1 MARKKLQKL
10 FALLLTLSMTMSL
23 LGVTALADEEKGG
36 EPGTGHL
43 HNPITCTACNGTGFE
58 LGPCQTC
65 GETGKVT
72 GKVTCSR
79 CSGSGSVWGWGPDCT
94 VCGGDG
100 TMEDNSTCTTC
111 GGGGAILELK
121 PCPTCSGA
129 TVVDGEVTCPD
140 CGGTRIAPTTTACTV
155 CGGSKQVPCTGDE
168 SSFSETDSVPATCG
182 ADGSRTYTCSVCG
195 TSYTETIP
203 ATGNHNYTADGVC
216 TVCRAANEAHT
227 NHRYVD
233 DVCACGASA
242 EEQDTISFD
251 ALEFL
256 DWMTVIDEAVSY
268 YQSPDHGNYAVWD
281 NWGIDNLRDQ
291 DSGKSIRQCI
301 QAASASAEKMTA
313 FDRAQGEVAS
323 ALPTLETYCTTVDG
337 LNRSAASAAEAKI
350 WKIDLSA
357 ISVAEGSNSESL
369 IAAADKDYNQGLA
382 PEAKALVSAEAAAH
396 LTAAKRILNFLKAV
410 AQLPDTIT
418 ASSDLSTEQKSA
430 LNSANSLKKDLP
442 SGVENSEVT
451 AALEKL
457 EAINQVISSASSFTV
472 GQMEETKTK
481 NKYQVSIK
489 NTTEVKV
496 ENIVLTVQLSEG
508 LTFNTAKPVTS
519 PLSSG
524 KKTFSD
530 DRTLT
535 ITGYAASSASEKKL
549 QFYVIPPEEPGL
561 YTMTLTGTVD
571 GVAHE
576 ALFAQT
582 TLLVSKYTN
591 DKGKP
596 ASTIQQSASNLPK
609 YCEDPTEAAEVL
621 VAAKKSALDY
631 MEGVPFSFAEDG
643 AFGGNIPNL
652 GFKPPSFGVG
662 YTVVS
667 TPDTYQV
674 TDPKGNVWTC
684 VGFVPRSHT
693 VINYCDS
700 YSPTATSNRLD
711 YYVYANGFTGRDNA
725 FKTAVSTTAA
735 ENFVK
740 ENNGVLYGQE
750 PTEAQLQAAAALIYS
765 NTSSV
770 AYISVW
776 YVEGENKVLPE
787 VPEYG
792 DLSIPAVSAVNY
804 LPTSSGVTVTFDE
817 SSKVVY
823 EDHVFTGVEI
833 LVTIDATAPDSI
845 QVNLNEALAKAM
857 EAIDAADGHN
867 MVQPG
872 DTMEYTIRV
881 VNNSGKTFNYVN
893 GSAQIGT
900 VDYYT
905 GGEYHGTGFEGYKI
919 PAVSKSEF
927 SVAARRIFNEPL
939 EALGLTASTM
949 SDEKVGEALQKLG
962 YGADLETPEAVTRT
976 CLGDYYLNYF
986 NGNYNRDDPAETFL
1000 DLAEKPYQLGKDTIS
1015 QLAALSCGVTGSQ
1028 VAETNPEVAGALYY
1042 LFYGQLFTCNGT
1054 TFYAHMQNNSQINT
1068 LVGSALS
1075 GSGVIELTTHVDGP
1089 GMANAFQNTKFG
1101 FGMQFQMAVPSAPGT
1116 DPTPP
1121 GGTDPTPPGG
1131 DGGTDIP
1138 DGNTPTTDLP
1148 EEETPTTELPEEPTE
1163 LPDEETPLAEVPE
1176 TGDMSALWL
1185 AMTALSGTGLAGVT
1199 FLGRKKRDEE

>member
-1 MARKKLQKL
+1 MAREKLQKA
-10 FALLLTLSMTMSL
+10 FALLLTFSMSMSL
-23 LGVTALADEEKGG
+23 LGVTAFAEGEGG

-43 HNPITCTACNGTGFE
+43 HNSITCAACKGTGFE
-58 LGPCQTC
+58 LGPCVTC
-65 GETGKVT
+65 EATGKVT

-79 CSGSGSVWGWGPDCT
+79 CSGSGSVLGWGPDCT

-121 PCPTCSGA
+121 PCPTCKGEKE
-129 TVVDGEVTCPD
+129 VDGEVTCPN
-140 CGGTRIAPTTTACTV
+140 CGGTCEAPATTACTV
-155 CGGSKQVPCTGDE
+155 CEGSKQVPCTGDE
-168 SSFSETDSVPATCG
+168 SSFSETASVPATCG

-195 TSYTETIP
+195 ASYTETIP

-216 TVCRAANEAHT
+216 TVCRAANVDHT

-233 DVCACGASA
+233 GVCACGASA
-242 EEQDTISFD
+242 ADQDTISFD

-256 DWMTVIDEAVSY
+256 DWMTVIDETVRH
-268 YQSPDHGNYAVWD
+268 YQSKDHGNYAVWD
-281 NWGIDNLRDQ
+281 NWGIDNLVATNG
-291 DSGKSIRQCI
+291 SGKSIRQCI

-313 FDRAQGEVAS
+313 FDRELSEVAS
-323 ALPTLETYCTTVDG
+323 ALATLETYCTTVDD
-337 LNRSAASAAEAKI
+337 LNRLAASAAEAKI

-369 IAAADKDYNQGLA
+369 IAAADKDYNQDLA
-382 PEAKALVSAEAAAH
+382 PEAKALVSAKAAAH

-410 AQLPDTIT
+410 AQLPDPDTIT
-418 ASSDLSTEQKSA
+418 APSGLSTEQKSA

-457 EAINQVISSASSFTV
+457 EAINQVISSASRFTV

-489 NTTEVKV
+489 NTTGAQVD
-496 ENIVLTVQLSEG
+496 NIVLTVQLDSG
-508 LTFNTAKPVTS
+508 LVFDQSKS
-519 PLSSG
+519 YSLGLS
-524 KKTFSD
+524 KAEKTFSED
-530 DRTLT
+530 GSTLT
-535 ITGYAASSASEKKL
+535 ITGYAASSTSEKKL

-571 GVAHE
+571 GVEHEDLVAH
-576 ALFAQT
+576 T

-609 YCEDPTEAAEVL
+609 YCEDLTEAAEVL

-652 GFKPPSFGVG
+652 GFKPPFFGVG

-684 VGFVPRSHT
+684 VGFVPRSST
-693 VINYCDS
+693 VTNYFENFGTFGS
-700 YSPTATSNRLD
+700 RYLE
-711 YYVYANGFTGRDNA
+711 YYVYANGFTGADNA
-725 FKTAVSTTAA
+725 FKSAVSTTAA

-750 PTEAQLQAAAALIYS
+750 PTEAQLQAAAALIHS

-804 LPTSSGVTVTFDE
+804 QPTSSGVTVTFDE

-919 PAVSKSEF
+919 PAVSNAEF

-962 YGADLETPEAVTRT
+962 YGPDLETFEEVTRT

-986 NGNYNRDDPAETFL
+986 NGRYNQEDPAETFL

-1101 FGMQFQMAVPSAPGT
+1101 FGMQFRMAVPGGIDPGPGPGPGP
-1116 DPTPP
+1116 DPGP
-1121 GGTDPTPPGG
+1121 
-1131 DGGTDIP
+1131 GTDIP

-1163 LPDEETPLAEVPE
+1163 LPEEETPLAEVPE